1 MARTLAM
8 FTDVSL
14 CIGCRACQVACKQWN
29 QLAPEEPEWTGTY
42 QNHHHFTDKSYRL
55 VRFFE
60 ETDDKGQ
67 IKQWH
72 MMSDVCKHCAQ
83 AGCLEACPT
92 GAIYRTE
99 YGTVNINQD
108 ICNGCRYCVSACP
121 FGVVAFNH
129 DTGTATKCT
138 FCNDRIHNGLGPA
151 CAKACP
157 TESIRFGFR
166 DELAGKAKQR
176 VEELKKLGYN
186 DAQLYG
192 EDTNG
197 ALGGLNAF
205 FLLLGK
211 PSIYGLPDKP
221 KLPQRNVITDSLLSI
236 GSALLVGLGA
246 LMAFSPM
253 SAGAWA
259 LLGFG
264 ACAFLV
270 TLDVFLE
277 DRGGRSMS
285 TLRVVAG
292 VIGGFFGFF
301 LAAYPGVL
309 LGATA
314 RPLFINAHWLGALF
328 LAIGASTGGA
338 AIAFVL
344 SLSGGQRGD
353 ALSRLMRFTAFA
365 LIVQLAALA
374 LFMLTVSTSGSAG
387 IARSLSHLV
396 AGPYGVPFWLG
407 AVVIGI
413 VVPLAL
419 QFAGV
424 IRKTAPGMTALVAV
438 LILVGGFIVKY
449 VIIAAGQAT

>member
-42 QNHHHFTDKSYRL
+42 QNHAHFTDKSYRL

-60 ETDDKGQ
+60 EPDGKGGLT
-67 IKQWH
+67 WH

-121 FGVVAFNH
+121 FGVVAYNA

-157 TESIRFGFR
+157 TQSIRFGFR
-166 DELAGKAKQR
+166 DELEAKASKR
-176 VEELKKLGYN
+176 VEELRAMGYK

-192 EDTNG
+192 ADKSG

-211 PSIYGLPDKP
+211 PSIYGLPEKP
-221 KLPQRNVITDSLLSI
+221 KLPQRNVFLDSLLSI
-236 GSALLVGLGA
+236 GSAVAVGLGA
-246 LMAFSPM
+246 LVAFR
-253 SAGAWA
+253 G
-259 LLGFG
+259 
-264 ACAFLV
+264 
-270 TLDVFLE
+270 
-277 DRGGRSMS
+277 RGGK
-285 TLRVVAG
+285 
-292 VIGGFFGFF
+292 
-301 LAAYPGVL
+301 
-309 LGATA
+309 
-314 RPLFINAHWLGALF
+314 
-328 LAIGASTGGA
+328 GGA
-338 AIAFVL
+338 
-344 SLSGGQRGD
+344 
-353 ALSRLMRFTAFA
+353 
-365 LIVQLAALA
+365 
-374 LFMLTVSTSGSAG
+374 
-387 IARSLSHLV
+387 
-396 AGPYGVPFWLG
+396 
-407 AVVIGI
+407 
-413 VVPLAL
+413 
-419 QFAGV
+419 
-424 IRKTAPGMTALVAV
+424 
-438 LILVGGFIVKY
+438 
-449 VIIAAGQAT
+449 